1 MGNQAVQAGHA
12 AVPVPDYPAAQKFRR
27 QGGLLRYVLVRGPRA
42 DDADEARRPRNG
54 IRNNAHETGFRV
66 HVRRRKGA
74 VQVVQSFPAQT
85 RGQNILSGGKQAAG
99 YLFNLVRRFS
109 CAVNDFRAPG
119 AFQAAV
125 INVRMGRSGYG
136 AGSDFFLRFF
146 RRKEAFFKLMQN
158 GGDVV
163 HEGSF
168 MLPLEYPSRSRVM
181 CRKPSSRSRR
191 AAVEASCPSQN
202 SLRSFSGNSMRARLS
217 P

>member
-1 MGNQAVQAGHA
+1 M
-12 AVPVPDYPAAQKFRR
+12 
-27 QGGLLRYVLVRGPRA
+27 
-42 DDADEARRPRNG
+42 
-54 IRNNAHETGFRV
+54 GFRV
-66 HVRRRKGA
+66 PVRRRKGA
-74 VQVVQSFPAQT
+74 VQVIQSFLAQT
-85 RGQNILSGGKQAAG
+85 RSQNILSGGKQAAG
-99 YLFNLVRRFS
+99 YLFNLARRFPR
-109 CAVNDFRAPG
+109 AVNDFRAPG

-125 INVRMGRSGYG
+125 INIRVERGGYG
-136 AGSDFFLRFF
+136 AGSDFFRRFLRG
-146 RRKEAFFKLMQN
+146 KEAFFKLMQN

-168 MLPLEYPSRSRVM
+168 MFPLEYPSRSRVM